1 MPKIFA
7 DHFSIKICENLRHL
21 REQKYLTMN
30 ILSNK
35 NLEHLL
41 AEKPFEALSFEEQNL
56 VLESMDEEEYQR
68 MHRLIR
74 QSKKALKNN
83 PSPDPAI
90 RENLLTALRRQK
102 QQPQEASVLSGSL
115 LVKMLNYRLPV
126 WQAAAAVAALFG
138 FFFWAG
144 HTPLTGVRTEK
155 VYVYVTDTIYKEVSL
170 PGMDTAAN
178 VPSGRLNVKPAYNI
192 DSSLNTLET
201 MADSSARFV
210 GRSDS
215 LSGYPH
221 ETDDARK
228 KPDDRVR
235 NLWLFWET
243 LN

>member
-1 MPKIFA
+1 MAQIFA
-7 DHFSIKICENLRHL
+7 DHFSINICENLRHL
-21 REQKYLTMN
+21 WEQKYLTMN

-35 NLEHLL
+35 KLECLL
-41 AEKPFEALSFEEQNL
+41 AEKSFEALSFEEQNL
-56 VLESMDEEEYQR
+56 VLETMNEDEYR
-68 MHRLIR
+68 GMHQLIC

-83 PSPDPAI
+83 PLPDPAI
-90 RENLLTALRRQK
+90 RQNLLTALRRQK
-102 QQPQEASVLSGSL
+102 PLAQEASVLSGSL

-126 WQAAAAVAALFG
+126 WQAAAAVAAVLG

-178 VPSGRLNVKPAYNI
+178 VPSGRLNVKPAYDI

-215 LSGYPH
+215 LSGYPR
-221 ETDDARK
+221 EADDAGK
-228 KPDDRVR
+228 KPGDRVR